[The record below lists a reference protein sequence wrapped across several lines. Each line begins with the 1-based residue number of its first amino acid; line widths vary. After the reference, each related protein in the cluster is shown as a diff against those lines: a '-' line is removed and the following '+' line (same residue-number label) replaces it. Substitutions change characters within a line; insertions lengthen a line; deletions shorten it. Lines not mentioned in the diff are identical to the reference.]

1 MFVFLASTFFW
12 VFLDP
17 NESFLEV
24 KTGES
29 ATELIPPPE
38 GGVQRGLSDHF
49 CTNEKDAQIPCNG
62 FFIVSSVKPF
72 PVVLIA
78 GKPTVLTVWLAK
90 SL

>member
-29 ATELIPPPE
+29 ATELVPPPE
-38 GGVQRGLSDHF
+38 GGAQRGLSDHF
-49 CTNEKDAQIPCNG
+49 CTNEKDAQIPRNG
-62 FFIVSSVKPF
+62 FFLVSSVKPF
-72 PVVLIA
+72 PVVLSA
-78 GKPTVLTVWLAK
+78 GETFVLTVGWPERL
-90 SL
+90 

>member
-38 GGVQRGLSDHF
+38 GGVHLGLSDHF

-62 FFIVSSVKPF
+62 FFVVSSVKPF
-72 PVVLIA
+72 VAVLCA
-78 GKPTVLTVWLAK
+78 V
-90 SL
+90 

>member
-38 GGVQRGLSDHF
+38 GGVHLGLSDHF

-62 FFIVSSVKPF
+62 FFLVSSVKPF
-72 PVVLIA
+72 PAVQCA
-78 GKPTVLTVWLAK
+78 GKPTVSTVWQAK